1 MLIKEDTAVK
11 AVSSFINIR
20 LNLLEYRIAS
30 GDVFRQIIN
39 IRQGAEHI
47 PYGGMKMEVVFEY
60 EFDGIVYPEDNPPP
74 KLINDLLDALEP
86 FLLPTLNLNQA
97 E

>member
-1 MLIKEDTAVK
+1 M
-11 AVSSFINIR
+11 
-20 LNLLEYRIAS
+20 AS
-30 GDVFRQIIN
+30 GDVFANLLILDKEQSIY
-39 IRQGAEHI
+39 
-47 PYGGMKMEVVFEY
+47 PMGGMKMEVVFEY

-74 KLINDLLDALEP
+74 KVINDLLDALEP